1 MKPEEIKLVMERLD
15 GLGSGEK
22 ALLRRNAATPYERAD
37 FRAAGIFLRLLPKDT
52 PIYEE
57 APLFTA
63 LCLRCMWKSPG
74 GGKEFPSAVAALK
87 KEMKDSD
94 TVEKRFLS
102 LLDEPFSADSLFC
115 IKLFRL
121 SHMLCAAGINIDWE
135 KLCADLT
142 KWNHPE
148 RYIQRDWMRKYC
160 YVPAEGT
167 AEENDH
173 NE

>member
-1 MKPEEIKLVMERLD
+1 MKPEAIKLVLERLD
-15 GLGSGEK
+15 GLGNGEK

-52 PIYEE
+52 PTYEE

-63 LCLRCMWKSPG
+63 LCVRCMWKSTG
-74 GGKEFPSAVAALK
+74 SGKEFPTAVAVLK
-87 KEMKDSD
+87 KEMKDSE

-102 LLDEPFSADSLFC
+102 LLDESFSADSLFC

-121 SHMLCAAGINIDWE
+121 SHMLCAANINVDWE
-135 KLCADLT
+135 KLCVDFT

-160 YVPAEGT
+160 YIPADDI
-167 AEENDH
+167 AEENDQ
-173 NE
+173 NK